1 MVKPQFVIDTMRE
14 QDYRFFIVTD
24 SDYRVVYQ
32 STQNIP
38 LEESI
43 KRLQKFYDSAE
54 TGLYRVQIS
63 PSNDLRRDG
72 SFKVDGFMYE
82 IMLNKS
88 LDNQKEEIRN
98 MGMGGMG
105 YDTPQNPFL
114 DRYIGSLE
122 NTSNLN
128 AQMLLLQKEMEYER
142 RLRDLRDEY
151 EKKMRDLEANSGM
164 SGIMGE
170 IVKELGPQ
178 AMKAF
183 STKMNQQPINGIDD
197 TETMEQQKVINNM
210 STQKE
215 KLLEAVNT
223 LIKLDPNFPENL
235 AKLAELAKNKPSVY
249 KMAVEYLK
257 SM

>member
-63 PSNDLRRDG
+63 PSNELRRDG
-72 SFKVDGFMYE
+72 SFKVDGFIYE

-88 LDNQKEEIRN
+88 LDNQKEELRN
-98 MGMGGMG
+98 VGMGGFG
-105 YDTPQNPFL
+105 YDSPQNPFL

-128 AQMLLLQKEMEYER
+128 AQMLLLQKEM
-142 RLRDLRDEY
+142 
-151 EKKMRDLEANSGM
+151 
-164 SGIMGE
+164 
-170 IVKELGPQ
+170 
-178 AMKAF
+178 
-183 STKMNQQPINGIDD
+183 
-197 TETMEQQKVINNM
+197 
-210 STQKE
+210 
-215 KLLEAVNT
+215 
-223 LIKLDPNFPENL
+223 
-235 AKLAELAKNKPSVY
+235 
-249 KMAVEYLK
+249 
-257 SM
+257 

>member
-63 PSNDLRRDG
+63 PSNELRRDG
-72 SFKVDGFMYE
+72 SFKVDGFIYE

-88 LDNQKEEIRN
+88 LDNQKEDLRN
-98 MGMGGMG
+98 VGMGGFG
-105 YDTPQNPFL
+105 YDSPQNPFL

-142 RLRDLRDEY
+142 RLRDLRDDY

-170 IVKELGPQ
+170 LVKELGPQ

-183 STKMNQQPINGIDD
+183 SSKLNQQPINGIDVD
-197 TETMEQQKVINNM
+197 EQMEQKVINNM
-210 STQKE
+210 STQKQQI
-215 KLLEAVNT
+215 LEAVNT
-223 LIKLDPNFPENL
+223 LIKLDPNFAENI
-235 AKLAELAKNKPSVY
+235 AKLAQMAEKKPSVY